1 MKKLSLVFLL
11 SLSATAFA
19 GDGTTKDT
27 NINYNEI
34 GLGYFSIRIS
44 DQYDFNGYAVKGS
57 ALITDH
63 IFVEGAYASADY
75 SSNNMTLTEVSLGYR
90 HPIGASTDLIGT
102 IGYSGSTFT
111 DEDASNGY
119 SIKFGVNSKLTDDFK
134 ISGSYKY
141 SNVSNNDPYSTT
153 ALEAQ
158 YNFTKSFNTNLSYNA
173 MSGGATA
180 KYYMVGVGYNF

>member
-1 MKKLSLVFLL
+1 MKKLASVFLL

-34 GLGYFSIRIS
+34 GLGYFLIRIS

-63 IFVEGAYASADY
+63 IFVEGAYSSGTY
-75 SSNNMTLTEVSLGYR
+75 STSTITLTEANLGYR
-90 HPIGASTDLIGT
+90 FPIAATTDGVAS
-102 IGYSGSTFT
+102 IGYTGFTLTDNDSSSGY
-111 DEDASNGY
+111 N
-119 SIKFGVNSKLTDDFK
+119 IKLGLVSKLTDDFK
-134 ISGSYKY
+134 ISGSYKF
-141 SNVSNNDPYSTT
+141 SNISNNDPYSTA

-158 YNFTKSFNTNLSYNA
+158 YNFTKSFNTNISYNA

-180 KYYMVGVGYNF
+180 KYYTVGVGYNF

>member
-1 MKKLSLVFLL
+1 
-11 SLSATAFA
+11 
-19 GDGTTKDT
+19 
-27 NINYNEI
+27 
-34 GLGYFSIRIS
+34 
-44 DQYDFNGYAVKGS
+44 
-57 ALITDH
+57 
-63 IFVEGAYASADY
+63 
-75 SSNNMTLTEVSLGYR
+75 MTLTEVSLGYR

-158 YNFTKSFNTNLSYNA
+158 YNFTKSFNTNISYNS
-173 MSGGATA
+173 MSAGVTA
-180 KYYMVGVGYNF
+180 KYYIVGVGYNF

>member
-1 MKKLSLVFLL
+1 MKNIASALLL

-34 GLGYFSIRIS
+34 GLGYFSLRLNDSI
-44 DQYDFNGYAVKGS
+44 DFNGYAVKGS
-57 ALITDH
+57 ALITDN

-75 SSNNMTLTEVSLGYR
+75 STNNITLTEVSLGYR

-111 DEDASNGY
+111 GEDSSSGY
-119 SIKFGVNSKLTDDFK
+119 SIKLGVNSKLTDAFK
-134 ISGSYKY
+134 LTGTYKY
-141 SNVSNNDPYSTT
+141 SNVSNNDPYNTGT
-153 ALEAQ
+153 LGAQ
-158 YNFTKSFNTNLSYNA
+158 YNFTNSINTNISYNV

-180 KYYMVGVGYNF
+180 KYYIVGVGYNF